1 MVVESR
7 SLRSNM
13 TYLPH
18 EMKFG
23 TPGIDH
29 SAVGVVIT
37 GTAGEELTLPNLIYQ
52 ASNGEWEKTNATA
65 MATTKG
71 ALAIVMESITI
82 HSSGAILKYGFLRDD
97 SWYFSQGATLYVG
110 ETNGAIT
117 ETAPSDVGDQLRIVG
132 YAQTSSIV
140 WFDPEATIIS
150 I

>member
-1 MVVESR
+1 
-7 SLRSNM
+7 M

-37 GTAGEELTLPNLIYQ
+37 GTGGEILALPNLVFQ
-52 ASNGEWEKTNATA
+52 ASDGEWEKANATA

-71 ALAIVMESITI
+71 ALAIVMEAISA
-82 HSSGAILKYGFLRDD
+82 HSTGAILKYGFLRDD
-97 SWYFSQGATLYVG
+97 SWSFSQGATLYVG
-110 ETNGAIT
+110 ESDGSIIA
-117 ETAPSDVGDQLRIVG
+117 TAPSDVGDQLRIVG
-132 YAQTSSIV
+132 YAQTAHII
-140 WFDPEATIIS
+140 WFDPEATIIT